1 MSTPETHANQ
11 GRTIPRSLSRRR
23 FLRLAGLTS
32 TGIAFGLAAACAP
45 TPPAAPTSAPA
56 APAKPAESK
65 PAEAAKPAA
74 APATAAPAAKA
85 ASNEKPPTLLHFSG
99 SDPTTLDPHFGES
112 SVMAS
117 VLGQGMEALI
127 GYDKDMNPSPLLAES
142 WQVMDDK
149 LTWRFKLRQNVKF
162 HNGEPFTAEAVK
174 FTIER
179 TMNEDLRKQGL
190 NDPFPSRS
198 GIQQVEI
205 KDPHTIDLVLKQ
217 PNVILPIFL
226 GFLYILEPKYYGAT
240 SIQET
245 ALKPIGTGP
254 YRITEWVK
262 GDRVTFEAFDGYWRG
277 APPIQKFFQRP
288 VPEAATR
295 LNMLLSGEAD
305 IVGGLAAVDIPAVE
319 ADSKLRV
326 SKAPGSRRA
335 HIGIP
340 TNIPRYK
347 DRRVRQAL
355 VQAVD
360 YDGMAKA
367 ILGSIAPAER
377 RASTLVSSKQWEA
390 PGLKPYAYDANA
402 AKAALQ
408 AAGYPFDEPV
418 KVYATNESQNT
429 EIVQAVAGY
438 LRAIGIKAE
447 AQPLD
452 PAVYTNKM
460 RSDTGIDDLYYSSLG
475 SRYNGPEDV
484 SIVTTGQIWDQTH
497 WSKETENGPKFGELY
512 KQLAQTID
520 EKQQHDI
527 VNQMLQLFQEEAV
540 WMPLWIL
547 PVAAGVNKRLSWQD
561 TGAGNRFE
569 MWPLGQDPV
578 KIVS

>member
-1 MSTPETHANQ
+1 MIQSSP
-11 GRTIPRSLSRRR
+11 PRLSRRR
-23 FLRLAGLTS
+23 LLVMLSSGLAGS
-32 TGIAFGLAAACAP
+32 AVLAAC
-45 TPPAAPTSAPA
+45 SQQ
-56 APAKPAESK
+56 
-65 PAEAAKPAA
+65 AA
-74 APATAAPAAKA
+74 APAPTTAPAAQPTAAPAAKVA
-85 ASNEKPPTLLHFSG
+85 ANVKPPTLLHFSG
-99 SDPTTLDPHFGES
+99 ADPTTLDPHFGES
-112 SVMAS
+112 AVMGS
-117 VLGQGMEALI
+117 VLGQAMEALV
-127 GYDKDMNPSPLLAES
+127 GYDKDMNPVPLLAES
-142 WQVMDDK
+142 WQALDDK
-149 LTWRFKLRQNVKF
+149 VTWRFKLRPNVKF
-162 HNGEPFTAEAVK
+162 HNGEPLTAEAVK

-190 NDPFPSRS
+190 NDPFPARS
-198 GIQQVEI
+198 GIQRVEVR
-205 KDPHTIDLVLKQ
+205 DPQTVDLVLKQ

-226 GFLYILEPKYYGAT
+226 GFLYILEPKYYGST

-245 ALKPIGTGP
+245 ALKPVGTGP

-277 APPIQKFFQRP
+277 APAIQKFFQRP

-305 IVGGLAAVDIPAVE
+305 IVGGLAPIDIPTVE
-319 ADSKLRV
+319 ADPKLRV
-326 SKAPGSRRA
+326 SRAPGSRRA

-360 YDGMAKA
+360 YEGMAKA
-367 ILGSIAPAER
+367 ILGSIAPPQR
-377 RASTLVSSKQWEA
+377 RATTLVSSKQWEA
-390 PGLKPYAYDANA
+390 PDLKPYAYNPDA

-408 AAGYPFDEPV
+408 AAGYPFNEPV
-418 KVYATNESQNT
+418 KVYSTNESQNT

-438 LRAIGIKAE
+438 LRAIGINAE

-460 RSDTGIDDLYYSSLG
+460 RSDGGIDDLYYSSLG

-497 WSKETENGPKFGELY
+497 WSKETENSPKFGELY
-512 KQLAQTID
+512 KQLSQTLD

-527 VNQMLQLFQEEAV
+527 VNQMLQLFHEEAV

-547 PVAAGVNKRLSWQD
+547 PVAAGVNKRLSWED

-569 MWPLGQDPV
+569 FWPIGQDPV
-578 KIVS
+578 KIVG